1 MSIFFL
7 VLSGKTK
14 YLIPAFAVMITAV
27 LVFGTASP
35 VMAGSWVISIGEKS
49 GSLEITEE
57 DTKFKLKQKAKSLD
71 ELDLSDYKD
80 ITKTRLG
87 KAINDDGQYFLV
99 WKLMSVEHD
108 EESDTTIKTIYVLD
122 AGTGEPLLDEPI
134 KKEGGSCGYKDKSKI
149 SETSGEQA

>member
-1 MSIFFL
+1 M
-7 VLSGKTK
+7 
-14 YLIPAFAVMITAV
+14 
-27 LVFGTASP
+27 LVFSTASP

-71 ELDLSDYKD
+71 ELDLSDYQD

-87 KAINDDGQYFLV
+87 TAVNDDGQYFLV
-99 WKLMSVEHD
+99 WKLMSVEYD
-108 EESDTTIKTIYVLD
+108 EESDTSIKTIYVLD

-134 KKEGGSCGYKDKSKI
+134 RKEGGSCGFK
-149 SETSGEQA
+149 ESGYVFHQLWIMLIYSSYQM